1 MGLGEVSDNLDP
13 DARDSLEAAYD
24 EAGFLGH
31 DVVGTEHLLLGL
43 VRSSGHAGRILASLG
58 VDASKVRAHIV
69 ELRGERGWASV
80 RPTLTRNLAWVMANA
95 ALEAAARSR
104 ADVRNED
111 LLLVLVS
118 RDGTATR
125 ILTRLGVELIRVDR
139 ELRKVMGTYPAR
151 SADSSPRT
159 ALTVGPQPA
168 PRAEATVAR
177 TRAHVLL
184 PVREASTLVL
194 TGTAEYGSRELAPI
208 PHVPR
213 NIADLAAVLT
223 TGPYAAFDPAR
234 VHVFADLSGNE
245 LPAIADLA
253 RDTADTFVLYYSGH
267 GLTDA
272 RGDLYLCHT
281 GTRPEHVEY
290 TAVEYEK
297 VRRILL
303 SSPAHRKLVI
313 LDCCHAGRAVN
324 ALSADGLAGVV
335 DIRGAH
341 VLAAAA
347 ATRKALAPPDEEHTA
362 FTAVLLEVLRDGVDP
377 ASELIH
383 LAREFPRMAARLR
396 ASGRPVP
403 QQSLDGAIAEFA
415 IARNPRW
422 GG

>member
-1 MGLGEVSDNLDP
+1 MTGGSDRDTRTAWELAHAE
-13 DARDSLEAAYD
+13 ARN
-24 EAGFLGH
+24 LGH
-31 DVVGTEHLLLGL
+31 GVVGTEHMLLALTQAGGRAEAALTL
-43 VRSSGHAGRILASLG
+43 VG
-58 VDASKVRAHIV
+58 VTAAQLRARIV
-69 ELRGERGWASV
+69 ELRGRRDWTVAEPPLTSNLRHAAQAAQSFAFQRRGLV
-80 RPTLTRNLAWVMANA
+80 ETRH
-95 ALEAAARSR
+95 
-104 ADVRNED
+104 
-111 LLLVLVS
+111 LLLALAERPSTAAEILRTVGITPTDLIQALYRT
-118 RDGTATR
+118 RDTGGDAP
-125 ILTRLGVELIRVDR
+125 G
-139 ELRKVMGTYPAR
+139 
-151 SADSSPRT
+151 SPRT
-159 ALTVGPQPA
+159 APVPA
-168 PRAEATVAR
+168 PTDAA
-177 TRAHVLL
+177 AHLL
-184 PVREASTLVL
+184 PVRAESTLVL
-194 TGTAEYGSRELAPI
+194 TGTAEYGSPELAPI

-223 TGPYAAFDPAR
+223 TGPYAAFAPDR
-234 VHVFADLSGNE
+234 VHVLADLTGGE

-267 GLTDA
+267 GLTDT

-290 TAVEYEK
+290 TAFEYEK

-303 SSPAHRKLVI
+303 SSPARRKLVV
-313 LDCCHAGRAVN
+313 LDCCHAGQAVN
-324 ALSADGLAGVV
+324 TLSADGLSGVV

-396 ASGRPVP
+396 SSGRPVP

-422 GG
+422 TG